1 MKHNKGTW
9 VFCVTFTTRRGNF
22 PLCYDINSSVVKY
35 RWLWENWRDLS
46 LKRDVASSFHLC
58 YHYFTFLNVI
68 KTRASVAIRLC
79 NIFTVATIVH
89 MKTNGWK
96 ILLLQCTKD
105 AVEKIQTHTQHENR
119 LWSLEV
125 SPFLNVLQSCNYDL
139 LHHLKDL
146 KYPKTPPI

>member
-96 ILLLQCTKD
+96 RLLLQCTKD
-105 AVEKIQTHTQHENR
+105 AVEKIQTRSAWEPIVESGSQSFPKCLAILQ
-119 LWSLEV
+119 LW
-125 SPFLNVLQSCNYDL
+125 
-139 LHHLKDL
+139 
-146 KYPKTPPI
+146 PPTSSKRSKIP